1 MDNRSFNTNLTQRL
15 DTDAKTATGMADAL
29 TDLLRNHL
37 AQLDTIAI
45 PGFGTFIPAKTDE
58 YIATDSVTGKRSLM
72 PPAVSITFR
81 AGSRL
86 KKSTAPHKS

>member
-15 DTDAKTATGMADAL
+15 DTDAKTASGMADAL
-29 TDLLRNHL
+29 TELLRNHL

-45 PGFGTFIPAKTDE
+45 PGFGTFIPKKTDE
-58 YIATDSVTGKRSLM
+58 YVATDPESGKRMLM
-72 PPAVSITFR
+72 PPAVSISFR

>member
-1 MDNRSFNTNLTQRL
+1 MDNRSFNTNLIERL
-15 DTDAKTATGMADAL
+15 DTDAGTASTMAEAL
-29 TDLLRNHL
+29 TELLRNHL

-45 PGFGTFIPAKTDE
+45 PGFGTFIPTKTDE
-58 YIATDSVTGKRSLM
+58 YVATDANTGKRSLM
-72 PPAVSITFR
+72 PPSVIINFR

>member
-1 MDNRSFNTNLTQRL
+1 MNNQSFNSNLSQRL
-15 DTDAKTATGMADAL
+15 DADGKSATSMADAL
-29 TDLLRNHL
+29 TELLRNHL

-45 PGFGTFIPAKTDE
+45 PGFGTFIPTKAEEYVATDE
-58 YIATDSVTGKRSLM
+58 KTGKRMLM
-72 PPAVSITFR
+72 PPSITIHFR

>member
-1 MDNRSFNTNLTQRL
+1 MNNQSFNTNLSQRL
-15 DTDAKTATGMADAL
+15 DSDSKSAGSMAEAL
-29 TDLLRNHL
+29 TELLRNHL

-45 PGFGTFIPAKTDE
+45 PGFGTFIPTKTDE
-58 YIATDSVTGKRSLM
+58 YVDTDATTGKRTLM
-72 PPAVSITFR
+72 PPSIKIHFR